1 MMFLKGHFKEEGMQL
16 DKNTLN
22 MLLALND
29 AQLVNVIKTISEKSG
44 LDLSSFNITGN
55 DVKSIR
61 KALENASDDDIK
73 RAQESLNSFKRK

>member
-1 MMFLKGHFKEEGMQL
+1 MQL

-29 AQLVNVIKTISEKSG
+29 TQLVNVIKTISEKSG
-44 LDLSSFNITGN
+44 LDLSSFNITAG

-61 KALENASDDDIK
+61 HSLESASDEDIK
-73 RAQESLNSFKRK
+73 KARESLEKIKKKQV

>member
-1 MMFLKGHFKEEGMQL
+1 MQI

-29 AQLVNVIKTISEKSG
+29 AQLVNIIKTISEKSG
-44 LDLSSFNITGN
+44 LDLSSFNITTN

-61 KALENASDDDIK
+61 HALENASEEDIRK
-73 RAQESLNSFKRK
+73 AQESINNFQKR

>member
-1 MMFLKGHFKEEGMQL
+1 MQL

-44 LDLSSFNITGN
+44 LDLSGFNITTS
-55 DVKSIR
+55 DVRGIR
-61 KALENASDDDIK
+61 SALENATDEDIK
-73 RAQESLNSFKRK
+73 KAQESLNNLKKK

>member
-1 MMFLKGHFKEEGMQL
+1 MQL

-44 LDLSSFNITGN
+44 LDLSSFNITSN

-61 KALENASDDDIK
+61 YALENASDEDIK
-73 RAQESLNSFKRK
+73 RARESLNGYKKK

>member
-1 MMFLKGHFKEEGMQL
+1 MQL

-44 LDLSSFNITGN
+44 LDLSSFNITQN
-55 DVKSIR
+55 AVKSIR
-61 KALENASDDDIK
+61 YALENASDEDIR
-73 RAQESLNSFKRK
+73 RARESLNQYKKK

>member
-1 MMFLKGHFKEEGMQL
+1 MQL

-29 AQLVNVIKTISEKSG
+29 AQLVNVIRTISEKSG
-44 LDLSSFNITGN
+44 IDLSGFNISTG

-61 KALENASDDDIK
+61 HALESASDEDIK
-73 RAQESLNSFKRK
+73 KARESLEKLKKKQV

>member
-1 MMFLKGHFKEEGMQL
+1 MQL

-29 AQLVNVIKTISEKSG
+29 AQLTNVIRTISEKSG
-44 LDLSSFNITGN
+44 LDLSSFNITAN

-61 KALENASDDDIK
+61 RALENASDEDIK
-73 RAQESLNSFKRK
+73 RAQESINNFKRK

>member
-1 MMFLKGHFKEEGMQL
+1 MQI

-29 AQLVNVIKTISEKSG
+29 AQLVNIIKTISEKSG
-44 LDLSSFNITGN
+44 LDLSSFNITTN

-61 KALENASDDDIK
+61 HALETASEEDIRK
-73 RAQESLNSFKRK
+73 AQESINKFKKK

>member
-1 MMFLKGHFKEEGMQL
+1 MQL

-29 AQLVNVIKTISEKSG
+29 TQLVNIIKTISEKSG
-44 LDLSSFNITGN
+44 LDLSSFNITSN

-61 KALENASDDDIK
+61 NALENATDEDIK
-73 RAQESLNSFKRK
+73 KAQESINSLKKK

>member
-1 MMFLKGHFKEEGMQL
+1 MQL

-29 AQLVNVIKTISEKSG
+29 AQLTSIIKSISEKSG
-44 LDLSSFNITGN
+44 LDLSNFNITAN

-61 KALENASDDDIK
+61 HALENANDEDIK
-73 RAQESLNSFKRK
+73 RAQESLNNFKKR